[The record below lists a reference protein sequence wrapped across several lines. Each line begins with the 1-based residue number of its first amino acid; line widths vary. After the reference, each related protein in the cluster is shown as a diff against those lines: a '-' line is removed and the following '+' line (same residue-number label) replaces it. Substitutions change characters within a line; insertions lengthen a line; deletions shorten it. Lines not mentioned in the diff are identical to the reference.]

1 LKILIGIFINKST
14 KISCALLKETV
25 NLKRFPPLWKIHM
38 IKFFRKIRQK
48 MLAEN
53 KFSKYLL
60 YAIGEIFLVVIG
72 ILIALQI
79 NTKSENHKKQEF
91 EITILE
97 NIKEDILSDKVDCEL
112 NLEIIKIELTNEQR
126 LLDFLFD
133 KNIQPKDSISFNDAL
148 GIDLL
153 AVFHNASFNNLQ
165 NNDIG
170 LISNNKLYKE
180 ITRFYDFYVS
190 ALKEAENTHNYT
202 NTYDDKFI
210 FFKKHFTVINKKT
223 KGSFGSED
231 DAWNQDF
238 ERYNFAI
245 KNIDVLKKDEE
256 FKILLAESILIN
268 SIKISF
274 YQQLLEKIESLKKSI
289 DSELETLKK

>member
-1 LKILIGIFINKST
+1 
-14 KISCALLKETV
+14 
-25 NLKRFPPLWKIHM
+25 M

-48 MLAEN
+48 MLTEN

-60 YAIGEIFLVVIG
+60 YAIGEILLVVIG

-79 NTKSENHKKQEF
+79 NTNSENHKKQVF

-112 NLEIIKIELTNEQR
+112 NLEYIKIELTNEQR

-133 KNIQPKDSISFNDAL
+133 ENAQPKDSISFNDAL
-148 GIDLL
+148 GIDLIT
-153 AVFHNASFNNLQ
+153 AFHNASFNNLQ

-190 ALKEAENTHNYT
+190 ALKELENSHDYA
-202 NTYDDKFI
+202 NTYDDKFSY
-210 FFKKHFTVINKKT
+210 FKKHFTVIDKKT
-223 KGSFGSED
+223 KINLSSGMDTWKQE
-231 DAWNQDF
+231 F
-238 ERYNFAI
+238 ERYDFAI
-245 KNIDVLKKDEE
+245 KNVDVLKKDEE

-268 SIKISF
+268 SLKVSF
-274 YQQLLEKIESLKKSI
+274 YQQLFEKIDSLNKSI
-289 DSELETLKK
+289 DNELRTLKK

>member
-1 LKILIGIFINKST
+1 MEKNKT
-14 KISCALLKETV
+14 G
-25 NLKRFPPLWKIHM
+25 
-38 IKFFRKIRQK
+38 
-48 MLAEN
+48 
-53 KFSKYLL
+53 KYLK
-60 YAIGEIFLVVIG
+60 YAIGEIILVVIG

-79 NTKSENHKKQEF
+79 NINNENQKKREF

-97 NIKEDILSDKVDCEL
+97 NIKEDILADKVDCKL
-112 NLEIIKIELTNEQR
+112 NMEYIKVEVTNEQR

-133 KNIQPKDSISFNDAL
+133 HNVHPIDSISFNDAL
-148 GIDLL
+148 GLDLIT
-153 AVFHNASFNNLQ
+153 AFHNASFNNLQ

-190 ALKEAENTHNYT
+190 ALRELENSHDYT

-210 FFKKHFTVINKKT
+210 FFRKHFTVINKKT
-223 KGSFGSED
+223 LNDLGSEED
-231 DAWNQDF
+231 VWNQEF

-245 KNIDVLKKDEE
+245 KHVDTLKKDEE
-256 FKILLAESILIN
+256 FKLVLAESILIN
-268 SIKISF
+268 SLKVSF
-274 YQQLLEKIESLKKSI
+274 YQQLLEKIEKLAKSI

>member
-1 LKILIGIFINKST
+1 
-14 KISCALLKETV
+14 
-25 NLKRFPPLWKIHM
+25 M

-48 MLAEN
+48 MLTEN

-60 YAIGEIFLVVIG
+60 YAIGEILLVVIG

-79 NTKSENHKKQEF
+79 NTNSENHKKQVF

-112 NLEIIKIELTNEQR
+112 NLEYIKIELTNEQR

-133 KNIQPKDSISFNDAL
+133 ENAPPKDSISFNDAL
-148 GIDLL
+148 GIDLIT
-153 AVFHNASFNNLQ
+153 AFHNASFNNLQ

-190 ALKEAENTHNYT
+190 ALKELENSHDYA

-210 FFKKHFTVINKKT
+210 FFRKHFTVINKKT
-223 KGSFGSED
+223 KREFGSKD
-231 DAWNQDF
+231 NAWNQDF

-245 KNIDVLKKDEE
+245 KNVETLKNDEE

-274 YQQLLEKIESLKKSI
+274 YQQLFEKIESLNKSI
-289 DSELETLKK
+289 DSELRTLKK